1 MLTRGLGRT
10 SEKAARLPSG
20 MSIRTLTL
28 PKPATLISW
37 GEGTRQ
43 NSARFETDGRSTATY
58 LWLDA
63 ALFPHVR

>member
-1 MLTRGLGRT
+1 MAGNGIYMIHTGLQEG
-10 SEKAARLPSG
+10 
-20 MSIRTLTL
+20 IRTLTL
-28 PKPATLISW
+28 PQPATLLSW

>member
-1 MLTRGLGRT
+1 MN
-10 SEKAARLPSG
+10 
-20 MSIRTLTL
+20 IRTLTL
-28 PKPATLISW
+28 PKPATLLSC

-43 NSARFETDGRSTATY
+43 NSSRFETDGRSTATY